1 MIPSL
6 APGRAVLFFKA
17 RRIAN
22 AAGLVQR
29 SITDTKGRVAKRW
42 VRASED
48 PPRERGRPA
57 APEQAGQKKPAAGAA
72 APAKYGQHN
81 VQAGDAMAFQSGAL
95 QGHGQVKAAGKDG
108 ATIEDASGRAHQV
121 PWADVQGFKR
131 QGAAAPGAR
140 PAQEG
145 QGQAQAEPQAQA
157 ANKPALASA
166 QRHRPSEKAAGD
178 EEERLQRLE
187 ATIDQSVRKA
197 GMHEFFAAE
206 SQGLPAKVAG
216 KFKSWQ
222 ELQAA
227 APAAQNELEAILNKA
242 GAALGGKSVRFDT
255 YDYSQPGVIYGV
267 GPVKTQESSA
277 RKVNAKYGGDW
288 TQLGDLVRGSIGF
301 DSVEEM
307 QQGIEGLKAAGLK
320 LATQADNKFAQ
331 PTSAGYRDMNL
342 NILLSNGVVGELQL
356 HLKPILDAKN
366 EGHSYYEES
375 RVLQHA
381 LQGRQ
386 GTVGEPAPAYGD
398 TGDTSDNKQERLDG
412 LVRKQR
418 KLYGNAMARALG
430 KPQAMVKALDGKI
443 ALFFKGK
450 AS

>member
-17 RRIAN
+17 RSIAN
-22 AAGLVQR
+22 GPGLVQR

-42 VRASED
+42 VRASDD
-48 PPRERGRPA
+48 PPRGRGRTT

-72 APAKYGQHN
+72 APSRYGQHN
-81 VQAGDAMAFQSGAL
+81 VQAGDTMAFQSGAL
-95 QGHGQVKAAGKDG
+95 QGHGRVKAAGKDG
-108 ATIEDASGRAHQV
+108 ATIEDDSGRAHQV

-131 QGAAAPGAR
+131 QGGTAPGAR

-145 QGQAQAEPQAQA
+145 QGKAEPQAQA
-157 ANKPALASA
+157 AKKAGTGQRPVPPAK
-166 QRHRPSEKAAGD
+166 EKAAGGED
-178 EEERLQRLE
+178 ERLQRLE

-222 ELQAA
+222 ELEAA
-227 APAAQNELEAILNKA
+227 APAAQKELEAILGKA

-320 LATQADNKFAQ
+320 LATQAKNKFAQ
-331 PTSAGYRDMNL
+331 PTSEGYRDMNL

-386 GTVGEPAPAYGD
+386 GTAGEPVAAYGD
-398 TGDTSDNKQERLDG
+398 TSDTSDNKQKRLDG

-430 KPQAMVKALDGKI
+430 KPQAMVKALDGKM